1 MFGLSTLNTVEEFE
15 LDDVRSKVAFAKK
28 ILNRE
33 QENLKAYLYDRGF
46 WNDTYYFFQ
55 GKDKQKYVA
64 VYTEELKYLTRL

>member
-46 WNDTYYFFQ
+46 WNDTIIFFK
-55 GKDKQKYVA
+55 G
-64 VYTEELKYLTRL
+64 R